1 MLITKNA
8 DDYNEKY
15 IKIKFVLNDDLLL
28 NKTIE
33 LPSMIIVVRTTF

>member
-1 MLITKNA
+1 MLIIKNA

-15 IKIKFVLNDDLLL
+15 IKIKFILKDDLLL

-33 LPSMIIVVRTTF
+33 LPSMIIVVGTIF

>member
-33 LPSMIIVVRTTF
+33 PPSMIIVVRTIF

>member
-15 IKIKFVLNDDLLL
+15 IKIKFVFNDDLLL

-33 LPSMIIVVRTTF
+33 LPSMIIVVRTIF

>member
-8 DDYNEKY
+8 DDCNEKY

-33 LPSMIIVVRTTF
+33 LPSMIIVVRTIF